1 MPSPNRFV
9 YHVIYDKSLDDAL
22 DYAKKN
28 GWSGIVPDIG
38 VPRFSPE
45 KYSTADRNN
54 LRAKSTSDGLEWGFH
69 APGDNVG
76 MFTTYLPIRR
86 AILEYFKS
94 IVDFARDVSES
105 TSNMVIHTGSVPSF
119 RKAGEQ
125 EDTYLNEHLGI
136 YETVLTENILG
147 LVEYGQPDVQ
157 IVLENHGWT
166 PLIRHSIPSLLA
178 RGLKLCLDIPK
189 IYDRD
194 LNLNKSDWRI
204 FQQYPDAIEVVH
216 VHDFIPSLKSHQI
229 VGHGSIEYGSV
240 LAFLTEL
247 EHSIQYVFEVRPR
260 EAATE
265 SLHNFKELL
274 KQTISG

>member
-1 MPSPNRFV
+1 MPSKNRFA

-22 DYAKKN
+22 DYAKTN

-54 LRAKSTSDGLEWGFH
+54 LREKSASDCLEWGFH
-69 APGDNVG
+69 APGDNVS
-76 MFTTYLPIRR
+76 MFTTYPPIRR

-105 TSNMVIHTGSVPSF
+105 TSNMVIHPGSVPSF

-125 EDTYLNEHLGI
+125 EDTYLSEYLDI
-136 YETVLTENILG
+136 YETVLIENILEI
-147 LVEYGQPDVQ
+147 VEYGQPDVQ

-166 PLIRHSIPSLLA
+166 PLIRHSLPSLLA

-189 IYDRD
+189 IYDSD
-194 LNLNKSDWRI
+194 LNLNGSDWRI
-204 FQQYPDAIEVVH
+204 FQQYSDAIEVVH

-229 VGHGSIEYGSV
+229 VGQGSIEYELV
-240 LAFLTEL
+240 LSFLTKL
-247 EHSIQYVFEVRPR
+247 EQSVHYVFEVRPR

-265 SLHNFKELL
+265 SLHNFKELF
-274 KQTISG
+274 KQAISG